1 MPQAAPQVAP
11 PLSPQPASYD
21 AHEDPYAFDAPLAPH
36 PMLGRQDFERLH
48 SARRRFSWS
57 LTAAM
62 LLVYFGFILTLAFR
76 PDLLAMRL
84 VPDKPMSVGIP
95 IGFGMFAF
103 TFALVA
109 IYVYRTNTVYDRMIA
124 DIRDGETS

>member
-1 MPQAAPQVAP
+1 MPQAAPQAA
-11 PLSPQPASYD
+11 SQPASYK
-21 AHEDPYAFDAPLAPH
+21 AYEDPGAIDAPLAPH
-36 PMLGRQDFERLH
+36 PMLGRHDFEQLH
-48 SARRRFSWS
+48 RTRRRFSWS

-76 PDLLAMRL
+76 PDLLALRL
-84 VPDKPMSVGIP
+84 AADQPMNIGIP

-109 IYVYRTNTVYDRMIA
+109 IYVYRTNTVYDPMIA
-124 DIRDGETS
+124 DIRNGEPS

>member
-1 MPQAAPQVAP
+1 MPQAAPQTAPHVARY
-11 PLSPQPASYD
+11 SAN
-21 AHEDPYAFDAPLAPH
+21 EDPDAIDAPLTPH
-36 PMLGRQDFERLH
+36 PMLAREDFTHLH
-48 SARRRFSWS
+48 RTRRRFSWS

-76 PDLLAMRL
+76 PDLLARRMSA
-84 VPDKPMSVGIP
+84 DQPMSVGIP

-124 DIRDGETS
+124 DIRDGEPS

>member
-1 MPQAAPQVAP
+1 MPQAAPY
-11 PLSPQPASYD
+11 PAHLD
-21 AHEDPYAFDAPLAPH
+21 LAGIDAPVVPH
-36 PMLGRQDFERLH
+36 PMLSQPHFERLH
-48 SARRRFSWS
+48 RMRRRFSWS

-76 PDLLAMRL
+76 PDLLAAPL
-84 VPDKPMSVGIP
+84 TPGQPMSVGIP

-109 IYVYRTNTVYDRMIA
+109 IYVHRSNTVYDRMIA
-124 DIRDGETS
+124 QIRQGDQP

>member
-1 MPQAAPQVAP
+1 MPQAAPNIP
-11 PLSPQPASYD
+11 PASYD
-21 AHEDPYAFDAPLAPH
+21 AYQDSEAVDAPLAPH
-36 PMLGRQDFERLH
+36 PMLGRHDFERLH
-48 SARRRFSWS
+48 RARRRFSWT

-76 PDLLAMRL
+76 PDLLALRL
-84 VPDKPMSVGIP
+84 VPDQPMSVGIP

-109 IYVYRTNTVYDRMIA
+109 VYVYRTNTVYDRWIA
-124 DIRDGETS
+124 DIRNGEPS

>member
-1 MPQAAPQVAP
+1 MPQAAPQSIPDVAP
-11 PLSPQPASYD
+11 GVASCGAHLDHEPA
-21 AHEDPYAFDAPLAPH
+21 DAPLVPH
-36 PMLGRQDFERLH
+36 PMLGRPEFEHLH
-48 SARRRFSWS
+48 RTRRRFSWS

-76 PDLLAMRL
+76 PDLLALRL
-84 VPDKPMSVGIP
+84 AADQPMSVGIP

-109 IYVYRTNTVYDRMIA
+109 VYVYRTNTVYDRMIA
-124 DIRDGETS
+124 DIRNGEPS

>member
-1 MPQAAPQVAP
+1 MPQAAPYPANLGLAEIDP
-11 PLSPQPASYD
+11 PVV
-21 AHEDPYAFDAPLAPH
+21 PH
-36 PMLGRQDFERLH
+36 PMLSQPRFEHLQR
-48 SARRRFSWS
+48 ARRRFSWS

-76 PDLLAMRL
+76 PDLLAL
-84 VPDKPMSVGIP
+84 PLTPGQPMSIGIP

-109 IYVYRTNTVYDRMIA
+109 VYVHRSNTVYDKMIA
-124 DIRDGETS
+124 EIRKGEQP